1 MTVARSRSSAA
12 PAGAVSA
19 PGEVCSWRGLIGP
32 GIATLAALAILIGL
46 GTWQL
51 ERLAWKENLLDQIRT
66 RAYGAPGA
74 IVPPGSWPN
83 WSAAKDEFRHV
94 QVTGTFLNEDEV
106 PVHGIAP
113 GTSGSPLLGYYL
125 FAPLRLPRGEI
136 VMVNRGFVPENLRD
150 PASRRK
156 SMPEGEVTV
165 TGLVRAPES
174 KNWFI
179 PANRPADNEWF
190 TRDPAAMAAAKG
202 LTVAPFY
209 IAADPGPDPAA
220 WPRGGQTS
228 LDLPNNHLQYALT
241 WYGIAVTL
249 AGVFG
254 AFAWRRLT
262 GAPDAEPL
270 PPPDLPDSRARDAS
284 TYQHVD

>member
-1 MTVARSRSSAA
+1 MTGARLRSSAG
-12 PAGAVSA
+12 PAGAVPA
-19 PGEVCSWRGLIGP
+19 HGQDRSWRGLIGP
-32 GIATLAALAILIGL
+32 GIATLVALAILIGL

-51 ERLAWKENLLDQIRT
+51 ERLDWKENLLDQIRT
-66 RAYGAPGA
+66 RAYGPPGA
-74 IVPPGSWPN
+74 IAPPSSWPN
-83 WSAAKDEFRHV
+83 WSAAEDEFRHV

-113 GTSGSPLLGYYL
+113 GATGSPLLGYYI
-125 FAPLRLPRGEI
+125 FTPLRLPQGEI
-136 VMVNRGFVPENLRD
+136 VIVNRGFVPENLRD
-150 PASRRK
+150 PASRRQ
-156 SMPEGEVTV
+156 STPEGEVTV

-174 KNWFI
+174 RTWFV

-190 TRDPAAMAAAKG
+190 TRNPAAMAAAKG
-202 LTVAPFY
+202 LTAAPFY
-209 IAADPGPDPAA
+209 IVADRGPDPAA

-262 GAPDAEPL
+262 GAPEAEPL
-270 PPPDLPDSRARDAS
+270 PPPNLPDSRARDA
-284 TYQHVD
+284 